1 MSGWAKMSLAPRL
14 PAETANFLE
23 LERLLQRKDLLIQ
36 LFNQIMRHM
45 HDSQQAM
52 SAGASRDEQ
61 VMEPQA
67 ADEQDAISEGW
78 SEGSWGMEMEPRAAD
93 EEPYAWSEP
102 DSEATCRY

>member
-36 LFNQIMRHM
+36 LFNQIMRHI

-52 SAGASRDEQ
+52 SAGASREEQ
-61 VMEPQA
+61 VMEPRA
-67 ADEQDAISEGW
+67 ADEQDAISEPG
-78 SEGSWGMEMEPRAAD
+78 SEDTWVMEMEPRAVD
-93 EEPYAWSEP
+93 EQDANSET
-102 DSEATCRY
+102 DSDGTWP